1 MLRHFFKTIFRNIKR
16 QKLNSFINLLGL
28 ALGIA
33 TGFLILTHV
42 RDEISY
48 DKFFPKSDRIFRV
61 INTAHYGDQVRN
73 WAPTAPVLADEMMES
88 FPEIEMATHFRQIP
102 STVLSYQPE
111 GGENKSFE
119 ENWGFFTDSIAIKMF
134 DLEFLRGNSG
144 SVLRDVNSIII
155 SPAIARKYFGD
166 EDPIGKILLFQSQL
180 PLKVTG
186 VFKEIPH
193 NSHIK
198 IDFLITFASFRNLL
212 LDMGMK
218 DLYYAPTWAGV
229 YTYVQLGNKN
239 QKKDVESKIPDF
251 QMEYYQGIY
260 DLTREELKSE
270 RIFSLQPITQIHLH
284 SNLEQEIRRNGN
296 IVYIIVFT
304 ISAIFIL
311 FIAGVNF
318 VNIATSHSFKR
329 MKEVGIRK
337 VAGAIRGQLIRQF
350 LGEALIM
357 VLIAGLLGILFIDFL
372 IPLYNQLSGKFITI
386 SQVFSL
392 NNIIVMSGIIIVT
405 GLLSGI
411 YPALFVSSFD
421 PVISLKGIKDP
432 KSRANRIRKSLLVVQ
447 FVLAGFMIFS
457 TLIIYLQMDYF
468 NTKEMGYEKENL
480 IAIKTNGDLAEFAS
494 NEPDALINEIT
505 GHSSV
510 ISASLASNIPGE
522 RYSVEGLRPDSIPD
536 NAELPSM
543 RFIRSD
549 NNYLATLGLELID
562 GKDFID
568 FPSLSH
574 GYILNET
581 AVKAL
586 NLTNPV
592 GSRGSSTFGGDG
604 EIIGV
609 IKDFHFASLHTL
621 IEPLVIEYLNTERGR
636 QIGIGNILI
645 RIQPGQHKAAMK
657 HLEETVKNLTPEA
670 VFSYEFVETYLSSLY
685 KDESNV
691 LDLFKSFSL
700 LSIFIACL
708 GLFGISAFTAQ
719 LRTKEIGIRK
729 TFGANTKSITL
740 LVSREFIIYVLISLL
755 ISIPLGLYFMSRWLQ
770 NFAFHIKIQW
780 WVILLSIMITLL
792 IAMIAISYQA
802 IKAAFTRPAN
812 ALRYE

>member
-1 MLRHFFKTIFRNIKR
+1 MLRHFFITIIRNIRR
-16 QKLNSFINLLGL
+16 QKLNSFINLFGL
-28 ALGIA
+28 TLGIA

-61 INTAHYGDQVRN
+61 INRAHYGDQVRN
-73 WAPTAPVLADEMMES
+73 WAPTAPVLAEKMMEN
-88 FPEIEMATHFRQIP
+88 FPEIEMATHFRQTF

-111 GGENKSFE
+111 EGEKKSFE

-134 DLEFLRGNSG
+134 DIEFLQGNSRTA
-144 SVLRDVNSIII
+144 LRDVNSIII
-155 SPAIARKYFGD
+155 TPSIANKYFVD
-166 EDPIGKILLFQSQL
+166 EDPMGKTLLYQSQL

-193 NSHIK
+193 NSHLK

-212 LDMGMK
+212 IEMGYE
-218 DLYYAPTWAGV
+218 DLYNARTWAGV
-229 YTYVQLGNKN
+229 YTYVQLADVG
-239 QKKDVESKIPDF
+239 QKKDVESKMLDF
-251 QMEYYQGIY
+251 QMEYYQFDG
-260 DLTREELKSE
+260 TPEEMKSE
-270 RIFSLQPITQIHLH
+270 RMFSLQPITQIHLH

-318 VNIATSHSFKR
+318 VNITTSHSFKR

-337 VAGAIRGQLIRQF
+337 VVGAFKGQLIRQF
-350 LGEALIM
+350 LGEALLM
-357 VLIAGLLGILFIDFL
+357 VFIAGLLGVLFIDFL

-386 SQVFSL
+386 SQVFSP
-392 NNIIVMSGIIIVT
+392 NNIIVMSGIIIAV

-432 KSRANRIRKSLLVVQ
+432 KSKANRIRKTLLVVQ

-457 TLIIYLQMDYF
+457 TLIIYLQMNF
-468 NTKEMGYEKENL
+468 FHTKEMGFDQENL
-480 IAIKTNGDLAEFAS
+480 IAIRTNGDLAEFAI
-494 NEPDALINEIT
+494 NEPDALINKIT
-505 GHSSV
+505 GHSSI
-510 ISASLASNIPGE
+510 ISASLASNLPGE
-522 RYSVEGLRPDSIPD
+522 RYSVEGLRPDSLPD
-536 NAELPSM
+536 DAELPSM

-549 NNYLATLGLELID
+549 NNYLATLGLELIK
-562 GKDFID
+562 GEDFSD
-568 FPSLSH
+568 VPSLRH

-581 AVKAL
+581 AVEAL

-609 IKDFHFASLHTL
+609 IKDFHFASLHSL
-621 IEPLVIEYLNTERGR
+621 IEPLVIEYFNTEEGR
-636 QIGIGNILI
+636 RIGIGNILV
-645 RIQPGQHKAAMK
+645 RIQPGQDKAAMK
-657 HLEETVKNLTPEA
+657 YLEKTVKELVPEA
-670 VFSYEFVETYLSSLY
+670 VFNYEFVETYLSSLY
-685 KDESNV
+685 KDEKNV
-691 LDLFKSFSL
+691 LDLFKAFSI

-729 TFGANTKSITL
+729 TFGASTKSITI

-755 ISIPLGLYFMSRWLQ
+755 ISIPLGLYFMNKWLQ
-770 NFAFHIKIQW
+770 NFAFHIRIHW
-780 WVILLSIMITLL
+780 WVILLTVMITLV
-792 IAMIAISYQA
+792 IALLAVSYQA
-802 IKAAFTRPAN
+802 VKAAFSKPADV
-812 ALRYE
+812 LRYE

>member
-28 ALGIA
+28 TLGIA

-61 INTAHYGDQVRN
+61 INTSHYGDQVRN
-73 WAPTAPVLADEMMES
+73 WAPTAPVLADEMTES
-88 FPEIEMATHFRQIP
+88 FPEIEMATHFRQVS

-111 GGENKSFE
+111 GGEKKSFE

-144 SVLRDVNSIII
+144 SALRDVNSIII
-155 SPAIARKYFGD
+155 SPTIAHKYFGD

-180 PLKVTG
+180 PLKITG

-193 NSHIK
+193 NSHLK
-198 IDFLITFASFRNLL
+198 IDFLITFASFRNMLINR
-212 LDMGMK
+212 GYE
-218 DLYYAPTWAGV
+218 DLYNARTWAGV
-229 YTYVQLGNKN
+229 YTYIQLADVG
-239 QKKDVESKIPDF
+239 QKKDVDSKMLDF
-251 QMEYYQGIY
+251 VMKYYQFEG
-260 DLTREELKSE
+260 TREEMKSQQM
-270 RIFSLQPITQIHLH
+270 FFLQPITQIHLH
-284 SNLEQEIRRNGN
+284 SNLEQEMRRNGN

-337 VAGAIRGQLIRQF
+337 VSGAFKGQLIRQF
-350 LGEALIM
+350 LGEAIIQ
-357 VLIAGLLGILFIDFL
+357 VFIAGLLGILFIDFL
-372 IPLYNQLSGKFITI
+372 IPLYNQLSGKFITT
-386 SQVFSL
+386 SQVFSS
-392 NNIIVMSGIIIVT
+392 NNIIFMLGIIIVT

-421 PVISLKGIKDP
+421 PVISIKGIKDP
-432 KSRANRIRKSLLVVQ
+432 KSKANRIRKSLLLVQ

-457 TLIIYLQMDYF
+457 TFIIYLQMDF
-468 NTKEMGYEKENL
+468 FHTKEMGFDQENL
-480 IAIKTNGDLAEFAS
+480 IAIKTDGDLAGFAI

-522 RYSVEGLRPDSIPD
+522 RYSVEELRPDSISD

-609 IKDFHFASLHTL
+609 IKDFHFASLHAL
-621 IEPLVIEYLNTERGR
+621 IEPLVIEYLTNEQGR
-636 QIGIGNILI
+636 QIGTGYILV

-657 HLEETVKNLTPEA
+657 HLRETVKELAPEA
-670 VFSYEFVETYLSSLY
+670 IFSYEFVETFLSGLY
-685 KDESNV
+685 KDEKNV
-691 LDLFKSFSL
+691 LDLFKAFSL

>member
-1 MLRHFFKTIFRNIKR
+1 MLRHFLITITRNLRR

-28 ALGIA
+28 SLGIA

-73 WAPTAPVLADEMMES
+73 WAPTAPVLADEMMQS
-88 FPEIEMATHFRQIP
+88 FPEIEMATHFRQVF

-111 GGENKSFE
+111 GGEKKSFE
-119 ENWGFFTDSIAIKMF
+119 ENWGYFTDSIAIKMF
-134 DLEFLRGNSG
+134 DIEFLQGNSR
-144 SVLRDVNSIII
+144 SALKDVNSIII
-155 SPAIARKYFGD
+155 SPSIAYKYFG
-166 EDPIGKILLFQSQL
+166 EKDPMGKILLYQSQL

-193 NSHIK
+193 NSHLK
-198 IDFLITFASFRNLL
+198 IDFLITFASFRNFLIE
-212 LDMGMK
+212 MGYE
-218 DLYYAPTWAGV
+218 DLYNARTWAGV
-229 YTYVQLGNKN
+229 YTYVQLGDIN
-239 QKKDVESKIPDF
+239 QKKDVESKILDF
-251 QMEYYQGIY
+251 QMDYYQFDG
-260 DLTREELKSE
+260 TREEMKSE
-270 RIFSLQPITQIHLH
+270 RMFSLQPITQIHLH
-284 SNLEQEIRRNGN
+284 SNLEQEMRRNGN

-318 VNIATSHSFKR
+318 VNITTSHSFKR

-337 VAGAIRGQLIRQF
+337 VIGALKGQLIRQF

-357 VLIAGLLGILFIDFL
+357 VFIAGLLGILFIDFL
-372 IPLYNQLSGKFITI
+372 IPLYNQLSGKLITI

-392 NNIIVMSGIIIVT
+392 NNIIVMLGIIIVV

-421 PVISLKGIKDP
+421 PVISIKGIKDP
-432 KSRANRIRKSLLVVQ
+432 KSKANRIRKTLLVVQ

-457 TLIIYLQMDYF
+457 TFIIYLQIEYF
-468 NTKEMGYEKENL
+468 HSREMGFDQENL
-480 IAIKTNGDLAEFAS
+480 IAIKTDGDLGEFAI
-494 NEPDALINEIT
+494 NEPDALKNKIT
-505 GHSSV
+505 GHSSI
-510 ISASLASNIPGE
+510 ISASIASNLPGE
-522 RYSVEGLRPDSIPD
+522 TYSVEGLRPDSIPED
-536 NAELPSM
+536 TELPSM
-543 RFIRSD
+543 RFMRSD
-549 NNYLATLGLELID
+549 KNYLTTLGLELIE
-562 GKDFID
+562 GKDFRD
-568 FPSLSH
+568 VSSLSH

-581 AVKAL
+581 AVQAL

-621 IEPLVIEYLNTERGR
+621 IEPLVIEYLNNEQGK
-636 QIGIGNILI
+636 QIGIGYILV
-645 RIQPGQHKAAMK
+645 RIQPGQYKAAMK
-657 HLEETVKNLTPEA
+657 HLSETVKELVPEA

-685 KDESNV
+685 KDEKNV
-691 LDLFKSFSL
+691 LDLFKAFSL

-740 LVSREFIIYVLISLL
+740 LVSREFIIYVLISLI
-755 ISIPLGLYFMSRWLQ
+755 ISIPLGLYFMSKWLQ
-770 NFAFHIKIQW
+770 NFAFHIRIQW
-780 WVILLSIMITLL
+780 WVILLSVMITML
-792 IAMIAISYQA
+792 IALLAISYQA
-802 IKAAFTRPAN
+802 AKAAFTRPAN
-812 ALRYE
+812 ALRHE

>member
-1 MLRHFFKTIFRNIKR
+1 MLRHFFITIIRNIRR

-28 ALGIA
+28 SLGIA

-61 INTAHYGDQVRN
+61 INRAHYGDQVRN
-73 WAPTAPVLADEMMES
+73 WAPTAPVLADEMAKS
-88 FPEIEMATHFRQIP
+88 FPEIEMATHFRQIH

-111 GGENKSFE
+111 GGEKKSFE
-119 ENWGFFTDSIAIKMF
+119 EYLGFFTDSIAIKMF
-134 DLEFLRGNSG
+134 DIEFLQGNSRTA
-144 SVLRDVNSIII
+144 LRDVNSIII
-155 SPAIARKYFGD
+155 TPSIANKYFGD
-166 EDPIGKILLFQSQL
+166 EDPMGKTLLYQSQL

-193 NSHIK
+193 NSHLK

-212 LDMGMK
+212 IEMGYK
-218 DLYYAPTWAGV
+218 DLYNARTWAGV
-229 YTYVQLGNKN
+229 YTYVQLGNID
-239 QKKDVESKIPDF
+239 QKKDVESKMLDF
-251 QMEYYQGIY
+251 QMEYYQFDG
-260 DLTREELKSE
+260 TPEEMKSE
-270 RIFSLQPITQIHLH
+270 QMFSLQPITQIHLH

-318 VNIATSHSFKR
+318 VNITTSHSFKR

-337 VAGAIRGQLIRQF
+337 VVGAFKGQLIRQF
-350 LGEALIM
+350 LGEAILQ
-357 VLIAGLLGILFIDFL
+357 VFIAGLLGILFIDFL
-372 IPLYNQLSGKFITI
+372 IPLYNHLSGKLITI
-386 SQVFSL
+386 SQVFSA
-392 NNIIVMSGIIIVT
+392 NNIIVMSGIVIVT

-432 KSRANRIRKSLLVVQ
+432 KSKANRIRKTLLVVQ

-457 TLIIYLQMDYF
+457 TLIIYLQMNF
-468 NTKEMGYEKENL
+468 FHTKEMGFDQENL
-480 IAIKTNGDLAEFAS
+480 IAIRTNGDLAEFAI
-494 NEPDALINEIT
+494 NEPDALINKIT
-505 GHSSV
+505 GHSSI
-510 ISASLASNIPGE
+510 ISASLASNLPGE
-522 RYSVEGLRPDSIPD
+522 RYSVEGLRPDSLPD
-536 NAELPSM
+536 DAELPSM

-549 NNYLATLGLELID
+549 NNYLATLGLELIK
-562 GKDFID
+562 GEDFSD
-568 FPSLSH
+568 VPSLRH

-581 AVKAL
+581 AVEAL

-609 IKDFHFASLHTL
+609 IKDFHFASLHSL
-621 IEPLVIEYLNTERGR
+621 IEPLVIEYLNTEEGR
-636 QIGIGNILI
+636 QIGIGNILV
-645 RIQPGQHKAAMK
+645 RIQPGQDKAAMK
-657 HLEETVKNLTPEA
+657 YLEKTVKELVPEA

-685 KDESNV
+685 KDEKNV
-691 LDLFKSFSL
+691 LDLFKAFSI

-740 LVSREFIIYVLISLL
+740 LVSREFIIYVLISLM
-755 ISIPLGLYFMSRWLQ
+755 ISIPLGFYFMSKWLQ
-770 NFAFHIKIQW
+770 NFAFHIQIQW
-780 WVILLSIMITLL
+780 WVLLLSVMITLF
-792 IAMIAISYQA
+792 IALLAISYQA
-802 IKAAFTRPAN
+802 LKAAFTRPAN